1 MNLKTRL
8 FLLSLA
14 ACAATLAAFFAAR
27 QAGAADWQAALA
39 AVLGAGAASAGLAAL
54 AGSRLAAPLQL
65 AADSVKKFIA
75 ADYKLEAPL
84 PKAGWPE
91 AARTVSGLNR
101 LMLELSA
108 YRGFRL
114 DQVLE
119 ERAKAEA
126 MIETIADGVLL
137 ADDAGRIIC
146 ANKLAL
152 SKLGIPKGSS
162 EPLPGTI
169 SNPAFLPAID
179 ASMKSEE
186 DFLTQEVEV
195 PSDGVPGE
203 SKSFLVVSSR
213 FIRATMRRAGRV
225 IVIRD
230 VSLEK
235 EIEKTKETFFQMI
248 THDMRAPLASIIGY
262 AQMLQRSLKGVP
274 ESDRCIE
281 TISRS
286 ATKLNGMISD
296 ILDTTKL
303 ERGDMRLQPAPI
315 VPRELIARV
324 CETHAPEAKRR
335 GVRLAA
341 AADSDGAAFTG
352 DPGLLERVL
361 SNLAGNALK
370 FTPDGGSITLSCRA
384 ASGENVFCVEDTG
397 PGIPGD
403 KRDMIF
409 RKYAQMEEHR
419 NFGFG
424 LGLAICKM
432 AVELHGGRIWV
443 ESELGKGSRFIFSVP
458 LSAN

>member
-1 MNLKTRL
+1 MSLKARL
-8 FLLSLA
+8 FLLALA
-14 ACAATLAAFFAAR
+14 ACAVTLAVFWAALL
-27 QAGAADWQAALA
+27 AGGRDWQAALA
-39 AVLGAGAASAGLAAL
+39 AGLAGCAASAGLAAL
-54 AGSRLAAPLQL
+54 AGSRLAAPLQA

-75 ADYKLEAPL
+75 ADYRLEAPL

-152 SKLGIPKGSS
+152 SELGISKGSS

-169 SNPAFLPAID
+169 SNQAFLPAIA

-186 DFLTQEVEV
+186 DLLTQPVEV
-195 PSDGVPGE
+195 PSGTAPGE

-262 AQMLQRSLKGVP
+262 AQMLQRSLKGAP
-274 ESDRCIE
+274 EGERCLESI
-281 TISRS
+281 TR
-286 ATKLNGMISD
+286 AAARLTGMISD
-296 ILDTTKL
+296 ILDVTRL
-303 ERGDMRLQPAPI
+303 ERGDMRLQPAPV
-315 VPRELIARV
+315 VPRDLIARV
-324 CETHAPEAKRR
+324 CETHAPVAKRR
-335 GVRLAA
+335 GVRLSAA
-341 AADSDGAAFTG
+341 GAADVAAFTG

-361 SNLAGNALK
+361 SNLTGNALK
-370 FTPDGGSITLSCRA
+370 FTPAGGSITLSCRPG
-384 ASGENVFCVEDTG
+384 SGENVFCVEDTG
-397 PGIPGD
+397 PGIPAD
-403 KRDMIF
+403 KQSMIF
-409 RKYAQMEEHR
+409 GKYAQMEEHR
-419 NFGFG
+419 DFGFG

-443 ESELGKGSRFIFSVP
+443 ESEPGKGSRFIFSVP
-458 LSAN
+458 GAA